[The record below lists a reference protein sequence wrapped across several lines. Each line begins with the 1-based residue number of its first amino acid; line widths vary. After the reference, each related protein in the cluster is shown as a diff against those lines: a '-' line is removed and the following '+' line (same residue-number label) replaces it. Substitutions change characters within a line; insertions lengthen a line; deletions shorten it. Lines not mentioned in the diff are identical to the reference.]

1 MRSRAVRVTLAL
13 LALAA
18 IGAAAYEIVKEEHAR
33 AAIREDLDRV
43 ERDARDLQ
51 VLASDIRAAQ
61 QGYVAAGQGDAFWK
75 QRVTTLVGQLDVALS
90 DFESIGETDETRAA
104 ITSAREAVGRFRKV
118 DERARHYLA
127 AGQRLLASDAIF
139 ADGIEATTA
148 VAGRIEAARMAEIAA
163 RDVAMRRARRVEAW
177 SLSVAA
183 AVSVLVLLLLAPI
196 PLGAGGESNVARS
209 ADTALDGPHELYLTP
224 PPKPVRPDPA
234 VVDVDLAAAAGLC
247 TDLGRVVEGGQ
258 LPAILQRAAVL
269 LGADG
274 LIVWMLDRDC
284 EELRPVLAQGYSAE
298 VVSQLG
304 TIARDADNAT
314 AAAFR
319 TIATQVVPSN
329 GTAHGAI
336 VAPLVTSAGCV
347 GVLAVETRNG
357 FETRA
362 SVRAITAIFAA
373 QLAALVGTDP
383 PAADAMAQ
391 AQA

>member
-1 MRSRAVRVTLAL
+1 MRSRAIRVTLAL

-18 IGAAAYEIVKEEHAR
+18 IGAAAYGIVKEEYVR
-33 AAIREDLDRV
+33 AAIREDLDRI

-51 VLASDIRAAQ
+51 VLASDVRAAQ

-90 DFESIGETDETRAA
+90 DFESIGESDEARAA
-104 ITSAREAVGRFRKV
+104 IATAREAVNRFRKV
-118 DERARHYLA
+118 DARARDYLA

-163 RDVAMRRARRVEAW
+163 RDVAMRETRRVEAW
-177 SLSVAA
+177 ALGVAA
-183 AVSVLVLLLLAPI
+183 AVSALVLLLLAPI
-196 PLGAGGESNVARS
+196 PQGAGTESNAARP
-209 ADTALDGPHELYLTP
+209 ADAADSPHELYITP
-224 PPKPVRPDPA
+224 PPKPARPDPP
-234 VVDVDLAAAAGLC
+234 VVDVDLSVAAGLC
-247 TDLGRVVEGGQ
+247 TDLGRVVETVQ

-274 LIVWMLDRDC
+274 LIIWIVDHGRD
-284 EELRPVLAQGYSAE
+284 ELRPVLAHGYSTE
-298 VVSQLG
+298 VVSQMG
-304 TIARDADNAT
+304 AIARDADNAT

-319 TIATQVVPSN
+319 TVATQVVPSN
-329 GTAHGAI
+329 GTKHGAI
-336 VAPLVTSAGCV
+336 VSPLITSAGCV
-347 GVLAVETRNG
+347 GVLAIETRNG

-362 SVRAITAIFAA
+362 SVRAVAAILAA
-373 QLAALVGTDP
+373 QLAALVGTEP
-383 PAADAMAQ
+383 PTADVMAQ